1 MVIISLFARWM
12 RLKGEV
18 MRNDEITRT
27 GLRDLIEEIKSIKDS
42 TNDGVT
48 REKLGSLNSRLCREL
63 DNLSFNDNLDYST
76 VKFACHWAV
85 TLLPGY
91 LETLKRDIENCEDED
106 IKKMLVQAFK
116 ENSDQYEKILALN
129 DEVNG

>member
-1 MVIISLFARWM
+1 
-12 RLKGEV
+12 

-42 TNDGVT
+42 TNDDMT
-48 REKLGSLNSRLCREL
+48 KEKLRCLNSRLCREL
-63 DNLSFNDNLDYST
+63 DYLPHDNLDYRI

-85 TLLPGY
+85 TLLPDY
-91 LETLKRDIENCEDED
+91 LKTFKRDIEACHDEE
-106 IKKMLVQAFK
+106 IKKMLQKALK
-116 ENSDQYEKILALN
+116 ECSDQYEKILALN

>member
-1 MVIISLFARWM
+1 
-12 RLKGEV
+12 

-27 GLRDLIEEIKSIKDS
+27 GLKELIEEIKSIKES

-48 REKLGSLNSRLCREL
+48 REKLGNLNSRLCREL
-63 DNLSFNDNLDYST
+63 DYLPYENLDYRT

-85 TLLPGY
+85 TLLPDY
-91 LETLKRDIENCEDED
+91 LKTFKKDIEACKDED
-106 IKKMLVQAFK
+106 IKKMLDQALK
-116 ENSDQYEKILALN
+116 ECSDQYEKIKALN